1 VPSPWIV
8 VVMTLA
14 ALPLALIAAF
24 MVYVIIRYSPIV
36 ARIFEEKPMFL
47 PLRVARTHDGED
59 VRFSTRNGLDL
70 VGTYLKARSPARTG
84 VLIFCHEYLGDRW
97 SALPYLDH
105 LRDRGFDLLTFDFRN
120 HGESDKDPKY
130 NPLQWVTNHE
140 VDDLRAAI
148 AYLRTRPDADPAGF
162 GLFGVSRGGGTALC
176 VGSKDR
182 GAWGVVTDGAFP
194 TRGTMVA
201 YIHRW
206 AEIFVGN
213 PWFWKLMPNTL
224 FEYLGWTGRMRTQ
237 IRLGC
242 RYSNVEKAVA
252 RLSPRPWLAIHGQ
265 KDAYIGIAIAEKLFR
280 RADEPKSLWVVPQAK
295 HNRCREKD
303 PIGYSEHLVEFF
315 ERFAPRRIK
324 KVEVN
329 STLESEKS
337 KTGLLVNSVNFEPV
351 SIQNEP
357 GVALPGRSMA

>member
-1 VPSPWIV
+1 VPSPPIV

-14 ALPLALIAAF
+14 AFILMMITVF
-24 MVYVIIRYSPIV
+24 MIYVILRYSPIV

-59 VRFSTRNGLDL
+59 VRFPTRRKLHL
-70 VGTYLKARSPARTG
+70 VGTYLKTRSASRVG

-105 LRDRGFDLLTFDFRN
+105 LRDCGFDLFTFDFRN
-120 HGESDKDPKY
+120 HGESDKDSNY

-148 AYLRTRPDADPAGF
+148 SYARSRDDADPAGF

-176 VGSKDR
+176 VGSKER

-206 AEIFVGN
+206 AEIYVAN
-213 PWFWKLMPNTL
+213 PRFWKLMPNSL

-237 IRLGC
+237 FRLGC

-252 RLSPRPWLAIHGQ
+252 RLAPRPWLAIHGQ
-265 KDAYIGIAIAEKLFR
+265 KDAYIGIAIAEKLFE
-280 RADEPKSLWVVPQAK
+280 RAGEPKELCVVPQAK

-303 PIGYSEHLVEFF
+303 PVAYKQHLVRFF
-315 ERFAPRRIK
+315 ERYAPRRLPKAEPSLMADPFEREPSFLAGRANFDILSIPP
-324 KVEVN
+324 E
-329 STLESEKS
+329 LEA
-337 KTGLLVNSVNFEPV
+337 T
-351 SIQNEP
+351 
-357 GVALPGRSMA
+357 LPG

>member
-1 VPSPWIV
+1 VPSPSIV
-8 VVMTLA
+8 VLMTLA
-14 ALPLALIAAF
+14 AVVLAPIAAF

-47 PLRVARTHDGED
+47 PLRVTRTDDGED
-59 VRFSTRNGLDL
+59 VRFPTRSGLSL
-70 VGTYLKARSPARTG
+70 AGTYLKTRSASRSG
-84 VLIFCHEYLGDRW
+84 VLVFCHEYLSDRW
-97 SALPYLDH
+97 SALPYLDP
-105 LRDRGFDLLTFDFRN
+105 LRDHGFDLLTFDFRN

-130 NPLQWVTNHE
+130 SPLQWVTTHE

-176 VGSKDR
+176 VGAKER

-206 AEIFVGN
+206 AEIYVGS
-213 PWFWKLMPNTL
+213 PWFWKLLPNTL

-237 IRLGC
+237 LRLGC
-242 RYSNVEKAVA
+242 RYSNVEKAVS
-252 RLSPRPWLAIHGQ
+252 RLAPRPWLAIHGQ
-265 KDAYIGIAIAEKLFR
+265 KDAYIGVAIAEKLFEK
-280 RADEPKSLWVVPQAK
+280 AQEPKSLWVVPQAK

-303 PIGYSEHLVEFF
+303 PLGYSRHLLEFF

-324 KVEVN
+324 KADV
-329 STLESEKS
+329 
-337 KTGLLVNSVNFEPV
+337 SVVSEPV
-351 SIQNEP
+351 ASDSDLMVSPIGFDPLPIQNEL
-357 GVALPGRSMA
+357 GLALPG